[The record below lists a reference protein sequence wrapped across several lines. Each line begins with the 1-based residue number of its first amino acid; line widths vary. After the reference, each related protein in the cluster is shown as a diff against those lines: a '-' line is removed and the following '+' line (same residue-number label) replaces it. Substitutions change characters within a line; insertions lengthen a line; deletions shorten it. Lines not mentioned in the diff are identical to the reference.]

1 MKKKTN
7 SILNKLKGEN
17 QAIQKSSNI
26 LSDIDLNDM
35 SKNTAL
41 TKRIDEIIELQN
53 ESTLESSNQ
62 ITQLIQVN
70 FQYEYPFDFKVLQLN
85 LSKKKIYM
93 ENYKN
98 CLEIKQLIKTDSLKN
113 HVIREVGLNSNKNTY
128 NKTLLILNKIN
139 KFRHLHDKLD
149 LVMYISGCLL
159 FLIVV
164 NLESPI
170 SGIFK
175 WIVYIFVSFIPGAI
189 LAMLFKVYTDKVQ
202 KDIYEKLNKN
212 LRILSENRTKIN

>member
-1 MKKKTN
+1 MRKKTN

-26 LSDIDLNDM
+26 LSDIDLNDI

-41 TKRIDEIIELQN
+41 TRRIDEIIELQN
-53 ESTLESSNQ
+53 EATLESSNQ
-62 ITQLIQVN
+62 ITQLMQVN

-85 LSKKKIYM
+85 LSYKNIYM

-98 CLEIKQLIKTDSLKN
+98 SLEIKQLIKTDSLKN
-113 HVIREVGLNSNKNTY
+113 HVIREVSLNSNKNTY
-128 NKTLLILNKIN
+128 NKTLLILNKID
-139 KFRHLHDKLD
+139 KFRYLHDNLD
-149 LVMYISGCLL
+149 VVMFISGCLL

-164 NLESPI
+164 NLLSPI
-170 SGIFK
+170 SHIIL
-175 WIVYIFVSFIPGAI
+175 WMVYIYISLFPGVIMAS
-189 LAMLFKVYTDKVQ
+189 LFKIYTDKIQ

-212 LRILSENRTKIN
+212 LKTLSENRTEIN